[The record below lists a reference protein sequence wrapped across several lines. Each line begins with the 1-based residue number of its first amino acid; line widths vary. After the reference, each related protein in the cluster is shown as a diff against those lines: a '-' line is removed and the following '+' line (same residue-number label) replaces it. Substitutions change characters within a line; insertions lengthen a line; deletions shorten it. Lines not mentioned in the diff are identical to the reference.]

1 LTNIQLPLFVFSCP
15 EGYAG
20 GGLPEREPEVLDV
33 ARSVVAVVNRLLRQ
47 DEVVLLDDVED
58 GDDGLARLVELGELV
73 EAVVRDAVVP
83 GKDGHSDAAPAAAR
97 GEGGGSGCAGQ
108 RRWWRGAT
116 AAVAA
121 AAWGVGRWRCGS
133 RAHAVEGEAYRSR
146 P

>member
-47 DEVVLLDDVED
+47 DEVED

-73 EAVVRDAVVP
+73 EAVVP